1 VLTVNK
7 NVEEVTKVDDTKAQ
21 PDANT
26 QIGAIVGSTN
36 SGLTVGEDEAQPAN
50 APVDLIER
58 AAVSEAELEAIFR
71 QAAST
76 NSVPDADLFFRRFEY
91 LNQLLGNNPMMALVY
106 GRQLLFHCKRFDPA
120 LYAKIH
126 KGTPYYW
133 LGMAAFFVKDFQTA
147 TFFFDAAVSE
157 DIRAGLDPARNPSPS
172 FHFILIDG
180 GQPNQAA
187 QLLVKSMQR
196 QIEAQIDQ
204 YNQRGGRH
212 PSCPSLDIGIV
223 RDHFLR
229 PALTQSRE
237 PWRSLAT
244 TLITFVLEIEYLG
257 NSLDLRVGT
266 GTSEPFYLNLFK
278 GCVLFESLLKANPKN
293 APTQQTLGQVLR
305 HLAADLGLTAAP
317 TIGNTDFPTVV
328 SDVASANNDIAT
340 SIEFTGRVRNTVGHN
355 LGWNATFDRSQ
366 YDKLAGMVASAC
378 LHAINCL
385 YR

>member
-1 VLTVNK
+1 M
-7 NVEEVTKVDDTKAQ
+7 DDTKAQ

-26 QIGAIVGSTN
+26 EIGAVVASTK
-36 SGLTVGEDEAQPAN
+36 SGLTVGEDEAQRTN

-58 AAVSEAELEAIFR
+58 AAVSEAELEAMFR
-71 QAAST
+71 HAAST

-196 QIEAQIDQ
+196 QVEAQINQ
-204 YNQRGGRH
+204 YNQRSARH
-212 PSCPSLDIGIV
+212 PTCPSLDISVV

-229 PALTQSRE
+229 PALTQSHE

-244 TLITFVLEIEYLG
+244 TLITFVLELEYLG

-305 HLAADLGLTAAP
+305 HLATDLGLTSAP
-317 TIGNTDFPTVV
+317 SIGNTDFPTVV
-328 SDVASANNDIAT
+328 SLVAGANYDIAT
-340 SIEFTGRVRNTVGHN
+340 AIEFTGRVRNTVGHN